1 MHICLP
7 CVFLSCARRPT
18 FFKSLRD
25 KYLQISSALQF
36 TDSRHFTHDSV
47 ELEGCN
53 GRNLSK
59 ATQLQATCSLNLA
72 LTNLISNLP
81 NATQFEVVDSLN
93 LELIAQE
100 DSWAPSWSG
109 TLVKIRMFIHVT
121 RILLRERER
130 D

>member
-1 MHICLP
+1 MLRGWACISVYLAYFCRVPAAPL
-7 CVFLSCARRPT
+7 

-25 KYLQISSALQF
+25 KYLQIRLTF
-36 TDSRHFTHDSV
+36 TVYEFMTFLTQS
-47 ELEGCN
+47 

-59 ATQLQATCSLNLA
+59 ATQLEATCSLNLA
-72 LTNLISNLP
+72 LTSLVSNLP
-81 NATQFEVVDSLN
+81 KATQFEVIDSLN

-109 TLVKIRMFIHVT
+109 TLVKIRMFIHMT